1 MDNFTVLVDYG
12 SGNIRSV
19 AKALEHAALEAGF
32 APPVVTSDP
41 MRVAAAR
48 RIVLP
53 GQGAFADC
61 LSGLAAVDGL
71 IDALCEAVLARQV
84 PFLGICV
91 GMQLLADEGHEHGI
105 HNGLG
110 WIPGKVVPFPS
121 DLPLEVK
128 IPHMGWSQVE
138 AQREHSVTKALDKQ
152 SVYFA
157 HSYHFLATD
166 PNHVLLSANHGL
178 PLVSAVGRDNI
189 LGVQFH
195 PEKSQSAGL
204 GFVKAFQQWQP

>member
-1 MDNFTVLVDYG
+1 MDDFTVLVDYG

-71 IDALCEAVLARQV
+71 IDALCEAVLDRQV

-91 GMQLLADEGHEHGI
+91 GMQLLADEGYENGI

-128 IPHMGWSQVE
+128 IPHMGWSQVK

-152 SVYFA
+152 SV
-157 HSYHFLATD
+157 
-166 PNHVLLSANHGL
+166 
-178 PLVSAVGRDNI
+178 
-189 LGVQFH
+189 
-195 PEKSQSAGL
+195 
-204 GFVKAFQQWQP
+204 